1 MNICVYSQFPVVS
14 SPSHFDDHSVR
25 DLAPGGPFELP
36 VSPRHAP
43 SLPRARP
50 CFLAKRLVPG
60 SCFTFPAPA
69 LASAVSPRCSAS
81 CRWKLCSEAR
91 VGCTVG
97 WSLGRARCSSKALP
111 VTAENRSTYL
121 LTPTPGLPRGVRAQ
135 QGRERPISD
144 TALRRDGLPLP
155 HRGHLHFR
163 EGWLR
168 GSKGSTRFCL

>member
-1 MNICVYSQFPVVS
+1 MITA
-14 SPSHFDDHSVR
+14 SVT
-25 DLAPGGPFELP
+25 LAPGGPFELP

-111 VTAENRSTYL
+111 VTAENRSTHL

-135 QGRERPISD
+135 QGREHPISN
-144 TALRRDGLPLP
+144 TALRRDGLPPWSPPLQ
-155 HRGHLHFR
+155 RGMVERKQGEHSLLFV
-163 EGWLR
+163 
-168 GSKGSTRFCL
+168 TRDASCV